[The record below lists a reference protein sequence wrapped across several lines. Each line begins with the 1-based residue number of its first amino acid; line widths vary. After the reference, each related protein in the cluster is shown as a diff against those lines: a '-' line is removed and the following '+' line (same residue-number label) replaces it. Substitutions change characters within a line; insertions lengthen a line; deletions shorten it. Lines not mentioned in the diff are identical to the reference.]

1 MLFAELELAQPIL
14 DAVMA
19 AGYETATPVQA
30 RAIPEV
36 LAGRDVLVSSQT
48 GSGKTAAFML
58 PALHKLSTPH
68 AEVGRGPR
76 VLVLTPTRELAMQ
89 VTKAAETYGKNL
101 RRIKV
106 MSIVGGMPYPL
117 QNRMLKAGVD
127 ILVATPGRLLDQM
140 NSGRIDFSRLE
151 MLVLD
156 EADRM
161 LDMGFSEDLES
172 IVAQVPA
179 TRQTMLFS
187 ATFEHSVVRL
197 ANNMLQDPIRIEV
210 DNAQTR
216 HDNIEQRLHYADDM
230 GHKNR
235 LLDHILNDAELKQAI
250 VFTSTKRAA
259 DDLANALS
267 DHGHSAAALH
277 GDMKQGARTR
287 TLTALRRGGLR
298 VLVATD
304 VAARGIDVQGI
315 THVINYDLPRQAEDY
330 VHRIGRTGRAGRDG
344 IAISF
349 ANVREQFQVKVIE
362 RFTAQ
367 NIPVHSIEGLEPK
380 QKIESKPARANRGG
394 GFGGSGSGNNT
405 GRGFNDRNGGA
416 GNGYGNKPSFGGGRF
431 DRSSERSSDRP
442 ARSFDKPAY
451 ADRADRAPSAASAGF
466 NQSADRNFAK
476 PAERT
481 ERVERSERPASTFSK
496 PVDREFSSNNER
508 QSSGFSKPA
517 DREFSKPAFSAER
530 KPFNKEFDRSAPRSF
545 DKPAGRTFD
554 KPAFDKPYTKTFAKP
569 FGERTERTER
579 GVSASG
585 AGYAGKNHDGAANNA
600 KRFDNTVARDTT
612 TRNGKPSDKFGSG
625 FGSNF
630 AKPENTGFSKAS
642 DVKKPSA
649 NTDFSA
655 PPAGYKPKRDWDTHA
670 KVANKK
676 LAA

>member
-14 DAVMA
+14 DAVTA

-127 ILVATPGRLLDQM
+127 IMVATPGRLLDQM

-172 IVAQVPA
+172 IVSQVPS

-187 ATFEHSVVRL
+187 ATFEHSVIRL

-210 DNAQTR
+210 DTAQTR

-367 NIPVHSIEGLEPK
+367 NIPVHTIEGLEPK

-394 GFGGSGSGNNT
+394 GFGSGNNT
-405 GRGFNDRNGGA
+405 GRGFNDRNGSS
-416 GNGYGNKPSFGGGRF
+416 GNGYGNKPAFGGGRF
-431 DRSSERSSDRP
+431 DRSNERSGERTFDRP
-442 ARSFDKPAY
+442 AERTFDKPVY
-451 ADRADRAPSAASAGF
+451 ADRASNGASAGF
-466 NQSADRNFAK
+466 NKSADRNFSK

-481 ERVERSERPASTFSK
+481 FADRGERVERTERPAATFNK
-496 PVDREFSSNNER
+496 PAEREFT
-508 QSSGFSKPA
+508 
-517 DREFSKPAFSAER
+517 KPAFSAER
-530 KPFNKEFDRSAPRSF
+530 TFNKPFNKEFDRATPRSF
-545 DKPAGRTFD
+545 DKPAG
-554 KPAFDKPYTKTFAKP
+554 KSFDKPYTKTFAKP
-569 FGERTERTER
+569 FERSER

-585 AGYAGKNHDGAANNA
+585 AGYAGKNHDGAQNNA
-600 KRFDNTVARDTT
+600 KRFDANVPREATNRS
-612 TRNGKPSDKFGSG
+612 GKPSEKFGSG

-630 AKPENTGFSKAS
+630 VKPANTGFSKAS
-642 DVKKPSA
+642 DVKKPST